1 MNWRVWTKLCCGPRW
16 IVVLS
21 PLLLLFLMIFVMEV
35 TLPLPVPPA
44 DVDRRP
50 SKALSAM
57 RKLKPRVVE
66 LAALSGF
73 QQPAPHIHSRTR
85 RHSSGKEM
93 STHSAL
99 LKPVANSAGPVKVR
113 SHPDVHNKKQSS
125 QDMADVFAHSHRP
138 DFTGNNMELQRR
150 TKPSSHTAVVKHTL
164 HTHTHLKGN
173 VSKSDHKSS
182 AADTIKS
189 VQRAVHRH
197 THQDAVRQTTDS
209 QTREKQNQRHTAL
222 ERHGKAPKHS
232 GKPASVGK
240 EEMPSSDLREDRHLS
255 RDDREAAS
263 EVEATAQQG
272 DRDWCQGLPELDF
285 LDADQRKIRVGGDLQ
300 HVHWLSRD
308 DIEKMELLAGGEVVS
323 KSRVPAHGQVLQVA
337 LGLPARHQNIPPLR
351 DSQQHGAGHSGLC
364 QRGLCSLVKRPD
376 DWFEVFA
383 FHLDRIL
390 GLNRSLPAVLRR
402 FHDHILPYRFT
413 DGEPRPAVWWDPDI
427 QHLDDKD
434 SDQNSVPLSWVQYQK
449 LLQAQCGNQTSLSSE
464 PCVGVLHAEWGRLAL
479 FDFLLQVNDR
489 LDRNCCGFTP
499 DPAELCVENRLN
511 IKCGNSKE
519 LQLVHIL
526 VRKTDP
532 SRLVF
537 IDNAGRPKQSNSNLN
552 FRLLEGIDEFPEK
565 AVSVLRSGC
574 LEHLLLRSL
583 YVDKEFWESR
593 GGYTALRPLVRLVE
607 ERGHYLLQHI
617 RDKRIRLRRDL

>member
-1 MNWRVWTKLCCGPRW
+1 
-16 IVVLS
+16 
-21 PLLLLFLMIFVMEV
+21 MIFVMAV

-50 SKALSAM
+50 SKALSAAG
-57 RKLKPRVVE
+57 KLKPRAVE
-66 LAALSGF
+66 PAALSGV
-73 QQPAPHIHSRTR
+73 QQPAPHIHSRTWR
-85 RHSSGKEM
+85 RSSGKEM

-99 LKPVANSAGPVKVR
+99 LKPVANSAGAVKVR
-113 SHPDVHNKKQSS
+113 THPDVHNKKQSS
-125 QDMADVFAHSHRP
+125 QDMADVFAHSQLS
-138 DFTGNNMELQRR
+138 DFTGNNMEPQRR
-150 TKPSSHTAVVKHTL
+150 TKLSRHTAVVKHTL

-173 VSKSDHKSS
+173 VSTADHKSS

-189 VQRAVHRH
+189 AQRAAHK
-197 THQDAVRQTTDS
+197 HQVAVRQKTDS
-209 QTREKQNQRHTAL
+209 QTREKHNQRHTAL

-255 RDDREAAS
+255 LDDRE

-272 DRDWCQGLPELDF
+272 DRDWCQGLTELDF
-285 LDADQRKIRVGGDLQ
+285 SDADQRKIRVGGDLQ
-300 HVHWLSRD
+300 DVHWLSRD

-337 LGLPARHQNIPPLR
+337 LSLP
-351 DSQQHGAGHSGLC
+351 HGAGHSGRC

-383 FHLDRIL
+383 FHLDRVL
-390 GLNRSLPAVLRR
+390 GLNRSLPAVLRTFR
-402 FHDHILPYRFT
+402 DPILPYRFT

-449 LLQAQCGNQTSLSSE
+449 LLRARCGNQTGLSSE

-511 IKCGNSKE
+511 VKCGNSKE

-537 IDNAGRPKQSNSNLN
+537 IDNAGRPKQSSSNLN

-583 YVDKEFWESR
+583 YADKEFWESR

-607 ERGHYLLQHI
+607 ERGHYIVQHI
-617 RDKRIRLRRDL
+617 RDKRIHLRRDL

>member
-1 MNWRVWTKLCCGPRW
+1 NWRVWSKLCCGPRW
-16 IVVLS
+16 IVLFS
-21 PLLLLFLMIFVMEV
+21 PLLLLVLMIFVMAV
-35 TLPLPVPPA
+35 TLPLPVPSA
-44 DVDRRP
+44 DVNRRP
-50 SKALSAM
+50 SKALSAVG
-57 RKLKPRVVE
+57 KLKPRAVE
-66 LAALSGF
+66 HAALSGF
-73 QQPAPHIHSRTR
+73 QHPAPHIHSKTWR
-85 RHSSGKEM
+85 SSSRKEM
-93 STHSAL
+93 STHSAQ
-99 LKPVANSAGPVKVR
+99 LKPVENSAGAVKVR
-113 SHPDVHNKKQSS
+113 SRPDVHNKKQSS
-125 QDMADVFAHSHRP
+125 QDMADVFAHSQRS

-150 TKPSSHTAVVKHTL
+150 TKPSRHTAVVKHTL
-164 HTHTHLKGN
+164 HTHTHLKEN
-173 VSKSDHKSS
+173 VSSADHKSS
-182 AADTIKS
+182 TADTKKS
-189 VQRAVHRH
+189 VQKAAHRH
-197 THQDAVRQTTDS
+197 THQVAVSQTTDS
-209 QTREKQNQRHTAL
+209 QTREKQNQRHRAL
-222 ERHGKAPKHS
+222 ERHRKAPKHS

-240 EEMPSSDLREDRHLS
+240 EETPSSDLREDRHLS
-255 RDDREAAS
+255 LGDRE
-263 EVEATAQQG
+263 EIEATAQQG
-272 DRDWCQGLPELDF
+272 DRDWCQGLTELDF
-285 LDADQRKIRVGGDLQ
+285 SDADQRKIRVGGDLQ

-323 KSRVPAHGQVLQVA
+323 KTRVPAHGQVLQVA
-337 LGLPARHQNIPPLR
+337 LELPARHQNIPALR
-351 DSQQHGAGHSGLC
+351 DSQQHGTGHSGRC

-383 FHLDRIL
+383 FHLDRVL
-390 GLNRSLPAVLRR
+390 GLNRSLPAVLRTFR
-402 FHDHILPYRFT
+402 DHILPYRFT

-434 SDQNSVPLSWVQYQK
+434 SDQNSMPLSWVQYQK
-449 LLQAQCGNQTSLSSE
+449 LLRAQCGNQTGLSSE

-537 IDNAGRPKQSNSNLN
+537 IDNAGRPKQSSSNLN

-583 YVDKEFWESR
+583 YSDKEFWESR

-607 ERGHYLLQHI
+607 ERGHYILQHI